1 MTFFSRY
8 RILIAA
14 LALVVG
20 ACSGSDSTA
29 PEQRT
34 DDQLNLLTV
43 ALNTPSLANPVVS
56 FYAVKGKN
64 SGTEI
69 WYRPVL
75 GLSDST
81 KLLEFKLGGAT
92 LDRRPDGTAIAD
104 GDSVRITVTVVD
116 PIHLV
121 VQFQPSGLR
130 FSAKDPAKLRM
141 FFGAC
146 GDDLD
151 RNGIVNADDSNIALR
166 LSIWRQELPG
176 LPWVKLSSAV
186 TSNEKRVDAQID
198 GFSGYALAY

>member
-34 DDQLNLLTV
+34 DNTLKLLAV
-43 ALNTPSLANPVVS
+43 AAGTPPLVTPITT
-56 FYAVKGKN
+56 FWAVKGKN
-64 SGTEI
+64 AGTDI
-69 WYRPVL
+69 WYRPKL
-75 GLSDST
+75 GQRDST
-81 KLLEFKLGGAT
+81 KLLEFRLGGAT
-92 LDRRPDGTAIAD
+92 LDRRPDGSAIAD
-104 GDSVRITVTVVD
+104 GDSVLITVLVVD
-116 PIHLV
+116 PVHLI

-130 FSAKDPAKLRM
+130 FSTKDPAKLRM
-141 FFGAC
+141 FFGEV

-151 RNGIVNADDSNIALR
+151 HNGTVDREDDDIEHR

-176 LPWVKLSSAV
+176 LPWIQLSSALSTNDRHV
-186 TSNEKRVDAQID
+186 EAQLD